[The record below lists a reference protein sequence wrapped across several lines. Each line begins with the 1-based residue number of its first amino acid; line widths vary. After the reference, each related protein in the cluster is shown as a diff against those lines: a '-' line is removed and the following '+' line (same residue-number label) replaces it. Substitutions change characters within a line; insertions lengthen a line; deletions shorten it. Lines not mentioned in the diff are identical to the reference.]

1 MQVQEKYL
9 HRFQKTHRHVTP
21 HFLCPQVPKK
31 IRPGPKDM
39 CGSKKQKTCIP
50 IYCVPCRPNEKMR
63 NVYSRRSN
71 ATSSTKRT
79 CPAVSWSLGPHV
91 GAESIETIDECTQTL
106 SLGRKGVNEHLL
118 LSDAIRSWLQGQ
130 KDSAYLFTCSVK
142 LVVYRL
148 WPMSTMRTILATAL
162 ANWIARDSIPG
173 YTRPFHHAWGAS
185 PAPLTA
191 SESRGQSVQG
201 LLQAWILLE
210 KTWHDGCTAMKH
222 ILLPCPSLHWWRLS
236 DAVEGQEAIEGPC
249 FLWKEKIHIHAND
262 LDVMWQNKELSVF
275 MTNSW
280 AASPGGLHD
289 TRPVAFSRKALGTS
303 LLVLSWIAT
312 VSIKQVKQDFSLQNG

>member
-1 MQVQEKYL
+1 MIAY
-9 HRFQKTHRHVTP
+9 P
-21 HFLCPQVPKK
+21 D
-31 IRPGPKDM
+31 IPG
-39 CGSKKQKTCIP
+39 
-50 IYCVPCRPNEKMR
+50 
-63 NVYSRRSN
+63 
-71 ATSSTKRT
+71 
-79 CPAVSWSLGPHV
+79 
-91 GAESIETIDECTQTL
+91 
-106 SLGRKGVNEHLL
+106 
-118 LSDAIRSWLQGQ
+118 
-130 KDSAYLFTCSVK
+130 LFTTHGG
-142 LVVYRL
+142 R
-148 WPMSTMRTILATAL
+148 AQ
-162 ANWIARDSIPG
+162 
-173 YTRPFHHAWGAS
+173 HHWRKRV
-185 PAPLTA
+185 P
-191 SESRGQSVQG
+191 GQSVQG

-289 TRPVAFSRKALGTS
+289 TRPVAFSRKASGTS

-312 VSIKQVKQDFSLQNG
+312 CQSNRSNRTFPCRTVKFCSHNCSTT